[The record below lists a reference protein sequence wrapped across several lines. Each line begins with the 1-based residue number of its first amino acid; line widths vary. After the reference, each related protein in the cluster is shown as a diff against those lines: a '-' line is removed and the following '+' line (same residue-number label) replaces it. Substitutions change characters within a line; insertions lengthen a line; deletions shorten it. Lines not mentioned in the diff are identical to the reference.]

1 MSAAVRVTT
10 GRSALI
16 AVSTISKTRHNRS
29 TVQPFLPEQTLE
41 NVVTIL
47 IGASVS
53 EPHLGSSTRPPS
65 VCLSVCLYIY
75 ISYVRHF
82 WSRGP
87 RATRKRKPAH
97 LKLKGHM
104 HACCIYVANA
114 SLSIYI
120 YISYVR
126 HSRSAAVA
134 THVQQLSDNQQRRLE
149 AETTHEREERLQQ
162 LSAAQVRS

>member
-1 MSAAVRVTT
+1 MAQGHHHV
-10 GRSALI
+10 L
-16 AVSTISKTRHNRS
+16 KHNICS
-29 TVQPFLPEQTLE
+29 SSLSCIIPHHV
-41 NVVTIL
+41 L

-53 EPHLGSSTRPPS
+53 ESHLRSSTRR
-65 VCLSVCLYIY
+65 LSVY

-97 LKLKGHM
+97 LKFKGHM
-104 HACCIYVANA
+104 HACCIIICSKRQPGHHYTYRA
-114 SLSIYI
+114 S
-120 YISYVR
+120 
-126 HSRSAAVA
+126 